1 MMMIMMSMP
10 LNLRKYRIYLIVSIV
25 YEYCNYMINEINA
38 NLELNFIY
46 IILPNVIDK
55 CYYLT

>member
-1 MMMIMMSMP
+1 
-10 LNLRKYRIYLIVSIV
+10 
-25 YEYCNYMINEINA
+25 MINEINA

-55 CYYLT
+55 CYYLTYSSVCILTEFVIVIEIWSH